1 MPHTAPPLPDSA
13 ADPTVFGALAL
24 ELTAGAAVA
33 RTTLPQG
40 DAGALAALLARD
52 LADFEPEAARLDLVT
67 VGAHYDPVELLRPG
81 WPLHRELGDLAA
93 RAPRPGPAGGNTAD
107 DSAADDSAN
116 GTIIAFGTHEG
127 RLPGALAP
135 SEDHGGGT
143 FRLLPFVLSGDAGLV
158 ARVGEAFESGLLERG
173 MAGAETALQAQAAF
187 GMRIEHARYLTVHD
201 LAAMTAMQY
210 EHAGLAPLWP
220 LLETALLEP
229 GGSAWLDAVP
239 EPLVHYT
246 GGEARIALFPP
257 RAWHA
262 RYAPE
267 APCDS
272 DDCRAELE
280 RRYQHFQLRQRQ
292 IAAVLGAHGVAV
304 NFVHCEDTTDA
315 RTALA

>member
-1 MPHTAPPLPDSA
+1 MTDAAPPTTANLH
-13 ADPTVFGALAL
+13 VLGALAL

-33 RTTLPQG
+33 RNALPQG
-40 DAGALAALLARD
+40 DAGALASLIAHD
-52 LADFEPEAARLDLVT
+52 LADFEPEAAQLELVA

-81 WPLHRELGDLAA
+81 WPLHRELDDLAA
-93 RAPRPGPAGGNTAD
+93 RAPRDDHADGGR
-107 DSAADDSAN
+107 
-116 GTIIAFGTHEG
+116 IIAFGSHEG

-135 SEDHGGGT
+135 GGEHAGGT
-143 FRLLPFVLSGDAGLV
+143 FRLVPFSLSGDPERV
-158 ARVGEAFESGLLERG
+158 ARIGKAFESVLLERG
-173 MAGAETALQAQAAF
+173 MAGAGTALQAQAAF
-187 GMRIEHARYLTVHD
+187 GIQVEHARYLTIHD

-229 GGSAWLDAVP
+229 DGEAWLDAVP

-246 GGEARIALFPP
+246 GNEARIALFSP

-272 DDCRAELE
+272 DDCRDRLE
-280 RRYQHFQLRQRQ
+280 RRYQQFQARQQQ
-292 IAAVLGAHGVAV
+292 IAAVLGAHGVVV
-304 NFVHCEDTTDA
+304 NFVHCEKPADIYLQTTG
-315 RTALA
+315 TQELG